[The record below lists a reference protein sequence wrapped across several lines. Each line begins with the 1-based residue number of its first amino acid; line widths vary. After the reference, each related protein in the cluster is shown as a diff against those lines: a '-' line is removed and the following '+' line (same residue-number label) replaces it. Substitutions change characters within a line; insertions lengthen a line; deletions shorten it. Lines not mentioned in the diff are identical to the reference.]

1 MENWSRK
8 NPIPQI
14 RTDSSSSDG
23 KQMSSSAP
31 NHESEHHRDDGVRRS
46 VSQEDLREEPNEDVE
61 NVVDD
66 REEIPQGINF
76 FSVKSKLFE
85 CNSQENETNFRKF
98 FIAF

>member
-23 KQMSSSAP
+23 KQMSNSAP
-31 NHESEHHRDDGVRRS
+31 NHESENHRDEGLRRS

-66 REEIPQGINF
+66 REEIPQGINLF
-76 FSVKSKLFE
+76 FREIKTF
-85 CNSQENETNFRKF
+85 
-98 FIAF
+98 

>member
-23 KQMSSSAP
+23 KQMSNSPPIS
-31 NHESEHHRDDGVRRS
+31 ETEHHRDEGVRRS

-76 FSVKSKLFE
+76 FS
-85 CNSQENETNFRKF
+85 
-98 FIAF
+98 